1 VIDTAVVATNAK
13 IIQGLRDRRPCDGDA
28 FALSRASGAPTNGE
42 HEVAAHVVR
51 ASSSGER
58 AALIV
63 VAGGIGTQ
71 IAERAAAFGMR
82 VLALDPEDKP
92 YLRAVEEVLKPDR
105 LHDSLPR
112 ADVIFISAP
121 LTAWTKG
128 LIGAKELALL
138 KKGCYVIN
146 VSRGE
151 LIVTDALVQALAEGR
166 LAGAGLDV
174 TDPEPLPTGHPLWAL
189 ENVIITPHIAGVSDQ
204 ILRRRVE
211 LVKENVRRFARGL
224 PLLHVVDKRK
234 GY

>member
-1 VIDTAVVATNAK
+1 MAM
-13 IIQGLRDRRPCDGDA
+13 LL
-28 FALSRASGAPTNGE
+28 ALSRGLRRALTNGE
-42 HEVAAHVVR
+42 
-51 ASSSGER
+51 SGKWRPMSFEPIELR
-58 AALIV
+58 GKTALIV
-63 VAGGIGTQ
+63 GLGGIGTQ
-71 IAERAAAFGMR
+71 IAERAAAFGMC

-121 LTAWTKG
+121 LTASTKG
-128 LIGAKELALL
+128 LIGAKEIALL

-174 TDPEPLPTGHPLWAL
+174 TDPEPLPAGHPLLAFQ
-189 ENVIITPHIAGVSDQ
+189 NVIITPHIAGVSDQ
-204 ILRRRVE
+204 VLRRRVD
-211 LVKENVRRFARGL
+211 LVKENIRRFANGL
-224 PLLHVVDKRK
+224 PLINVVDKRK